1 MYHLN
6 TINYNLYFS
15 DKKDTISSGKSD
27 AQWCYLALATSAY
40 FLPTLLNRDIIV
52 LAVSHFWRQMFLF
65 YKGTL
70 KEALYPVG
78 VMQVGAIEQRKTL
91 LQVKSCS
98 STDKL

>member
-1 MYHLN
+1 MAL
-6 TINYNLYFS
+6 L
-15 DKKDTISSGKSD
+15 

-91 LQVKSCS
+91 FQVKSCS